1 MAQGLARQ
9 WNDWGI
15 QILVLMSFTLQ
26 VLLLVFA
33 ETRRRKSP
41 APVRLLLW
49 LMYQLA
55 DSTAIYTLGHLSVAS
70 SKARDPHLLAF
81 WAPFLLVHLG
91 GPGTITA
98 YALEDNRL
106 WLRHLLTLLVQVLAA
121 AFVIYKY
128 IKDGSTLLLLAA
140 MLVFVVGILKYG
152 ERTLALWRANISSIR
167 SALKYPDG
175 EKEFNLSHWRKL
187 RWPYPRKDQDN
198 GDEEPPRK
206 DQDDSS
212 TIGDEELPRKD
223 QDNSTIGDEEPPRK
237 DQDNK
242 SIGDEELLLGA
253 HSLFH
258 ICKSMFA
265 DATLYLSKFNGDC
278 STRYASKDLFGLVEM
293 DMSLM
298 YDILY
303 TKAAVDHTWYGYT
316 ILVFSPLATA
326 AALMLFHYSS
336 DKRGGGKA
344 NVGITYA
351 LLSGTL
357 ALETIS
363 LARAIGSTWACAL
376 MYCCGWERL
385 LGAVTFL
392 RRRTKAASK
401 RRWSGSMGQYN
412 LLHVCTRDK
421 TELGNRLAAMLG
433 LQNLWN
439 KVHYSGTIPASAATD
454 IKDRLLKATGLNAG
468 HTRGVGT
475 LETMK
480 IDRNSAYLTYSSVTN
495 DSFDDSILSWHIATD
510 VYLSQSKMIGHQEKL
525 VAAVRVLSNY
535 MMFLLMAQPE
545 MLPGPI
551 RQGQYADTC
560 NELDKVWDKC
570 LADRKQGADPD
581 RGSPQKWWS
590 MLKKLFQRDKP
601 NASRMPQIKE
611 LATKLL
617 STIHNDADNDEED
630 PGFAPVFFLIARPAI
645 EGPRLAEEF
654 LAMDSDSFLEVIFYV
669 WLEMLCYAAHHCDR
683 DSHAR
688 RLNNGGEF
696 ITVVWL
702 AIHQQQHIGTVG

>member
-1 MAQGLARQ
+1 MAQGLASQ

-26 VLLLVFA
+26 VMLLLFA
-33 ETRRRKSP
+33 ESRRRKSS

-98 YALEDNRL
+98 YALEDSRL
-106 WLRHLLTLLVQVLAA
+106 WLRHLLTLLVQVLGA

-128 IKDGSTLLLLAA
+128 ISGGDRTFLLLAA
-140 MLVFVVGILKYG
+140 LLMFVVGILKYG
-152 ERTLALWRANISSIR
+152 ERTFALWRANASSIR
-167 SALKYPDG
+167 STLKYPDG
-175 EKEFNLSHWRKL
+175 EKKFNLSHWGKL
-187 RWPYPRKDQDN
+187 RWPNPRKDQDN
-198 GDEEPPRK
+198 
-206 DQDDSS
+206 SS
-212 TIGDEELPRKD
+212 IGDDELPRKD
-223 QDNSTIGDEEPPRK
+223 QDNTSIGDKELPRK
-237 DQDNK
+237 DQDDN
-242 SIGDEELLLGA
+242 SNIGDEELLLGA

-258 ICKSMFA
+258 ICKSMFV

-278 STRYASKDLFGLVEM
+278 SSVYASKDLFGLVEM
-293 DMSLM
+293 DISLM

-303 TKAAVDHTWYGYT
+303 TKAAVDHTWYGYS
-316 ILVFSPLATA
+316 ILVFSPLATS
-326 AALMLFHYSS
+326 AALLLFHYSS
-336 DKRGGGKA
+336 DKHSDSKA

-363 LARAIGSTWACAL
+363 LARAIVSTWACAL
-376 MYCCGWERL
+376 MYCCGWKKL
-385 LGAVTFL
+385 LGAVTFI
-392 RRRTKAASK
+392 RRSTRAASK

-412 LLHVCTRDK
+412 LLHVCTRDRA
-421 TELGNRLAAMLG
+421 ELGNRLAAMLG

-439 KVHYSGTIPASAATD
+439 KVHYSGTIPVSAATD
-454 IKDRLLKATGLNAG
+454 IKDWLLKAPVLSAG
-468 HTRGVGT
+468 YSRGT
-475 LETMK
+475 SALETMG
-480 IDRNSAYLTYSSVTN
+480 IDRNSARLTYSSVTN
-495 DSFDDSILSWHIATD
+495 DPFDDSILSWHIATD
-510 VYLSQSKMIGHQEKL
+510 VYLSQSKMIEQQEKL

-545 MLPGPI
+545 LLAGPI

-560 NELDKVWDKC
+560 KDLDKVWDKC
-570 LADRKQGADPD
+570 LADRKQGDPD
-581 RGSPQKWWS
+581 RGSPQNWWS
-590 MLKKLFQRDKP
+590 MLKKLFKRDKP
-601 NASRMPQIKE
+601 NVSRIPQIKE

-617 STIHNDADNDEED
+617 STIQNDEED
-630 PGFAPVFFLIARPAI
+630 PGIAPVFFLINRPAI
-645 EGPRLAEEF
+645 EGPRLAEE
-654 LAMDSDSFLEVIFYV
+654 LLRMDSDSLLEVIFRV
-669 WLEMLCYAAHHCDR
+669 WLEMMCYAGHNCDK

-688 RLNNGGEF
+688 QLNNGGEF

-702 AIHQQQHIGTVG
+702 AMHQRQHIGTVG